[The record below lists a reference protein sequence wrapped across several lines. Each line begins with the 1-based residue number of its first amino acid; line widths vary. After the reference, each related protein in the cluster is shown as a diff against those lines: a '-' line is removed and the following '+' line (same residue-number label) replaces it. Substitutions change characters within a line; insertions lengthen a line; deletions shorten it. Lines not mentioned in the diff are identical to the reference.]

1 MKITKVEIFHVR
13 ATWSPN
19 WHPVIIRIN
28 TDEGLSGLGEVGLAI
43 GVGHSAGMG
52 MVKDLAERFVIGA
65 DPMKNERLW
74 EDMFRRGF
82 WTLGGGAAVYG
93 GMSAIDE
100 ALWDIRGKALGVP
113 VHVILGGKTNE
124 KLRAYASQ
132 LQFRWTEEINQKPA
146 VKPEEYAEEALKAV
160 SEGYTAV
167 KVDPLHFDE
176 TGRLEGWDL
185 RRVIKAD
192 KLKVI
197 YERMKAIRDAVGPDV
212 DILLEA
218 HAFLSTTTAIQIAR
232 LLEGLSLFFY
242 EEPVSP
248 LDVEAMVK
256 VSQNARIPIA
266 AGERIYSRWGY
277 REYFERHALDIVQ
290 PDLGLV
296 GGITE
301 GKKICDFANVYDIFV
316 QCHVCASPV
325 ATACA
330 LQLEAAIPNF
340 IIHEH
345 LTWALKRDLRNLV
358 KPDLQPKNGYF
369 DVPDAPGLGIE
380 LNDKVMAQ
388 YLAEEVK

>member
-1 MKITKVEIFHVR
+1 
-13 ATWSPN
+13 
-19 WHPVIIRIN
+19 
-28 TDEGLSGLGEVGLAI
+28 
-43 GVGHSAGMG
+43 
-52 MVKDLAERFVIGA
+52 
-65 DPMKNERLW
+65 
-74 EDMFRRGF
+74 
-82 WTLGGGAAVYG
+82 
-93 GMSAIDE
+93 
-100 ALWDIRGKALGVP
+100 

-132 LQFRWTEEINQKPA
+132 LQFGWTEEIDQKPA
-146 VKPEEYAEEALKAV
+146 VKPDEYAEEALKAV

-232 LLEGLSLFFY
+232 LLEELNLFFY

-369 DVPDAPGLGIE
+369 DVPDTPGLGIE

-388 YLAEEVK
+388 YLAEEIK